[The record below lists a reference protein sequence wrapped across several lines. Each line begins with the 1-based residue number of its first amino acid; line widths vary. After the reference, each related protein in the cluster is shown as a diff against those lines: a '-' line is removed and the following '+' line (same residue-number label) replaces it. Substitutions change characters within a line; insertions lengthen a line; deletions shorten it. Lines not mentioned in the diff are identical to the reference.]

1 MKALAISIMMILL
14 SFNLFGQDFFDALR
28 FSQTQ
33 YGGTARSISMGS
45 AFGALGG
52 DFASASINPAGLG
65 IYRSGEIT
73 LSPTLNIN
81 NIQSDFL
88 GNKYND
94 NKYNFNFN
102 NISYVASLPTG
113 VESGIVNVNIGFGY
127 NRLKNFNANFFMQG
141 SDAKASLLNYY
152 TDYANNIGNPDQF
165 DYHYEGLAWNAW
177 LIDEDKDPSV
187 LEGIYFNDLADYNS
201 YDIYQGD
208 QYIGKGYEL
217 SGVKPHAQRM
227 VVSSSGKIDEYLLSL
242 GANFN
247 HKVYIGG
254 SMGLLN
260 LDYQSI
266 SNFSETDDK
275 NLSDV
280 FSSYN
285 QRTEYSVKGMGI
297 NFKAGVIIRPIR
309 SLRLGAAVH
318 TPNFFSL
325 THDRDK
331 FIDSYFDKAVGSE
344 NPKTKYS
351 VENGQLFDYR
361 LETPFKA
368 VFSAA
373 YTLGSVAILSIDYD
387 YINYASM
394 KFRHS
399 GDGYDYSGKNNE
411 IQSYMRST
419 GDLRAGAEVRV
430 TPNFSLRGG
439 YGIYGNPWEK
449 TVKIDGNDYTIAN
462 SNDSFSNYSFG
473 FGYREKHFFV
483 DFAYRIT
490 STKES
495 FKVYEMSVNSI
506 EPSGANIAMLKGL
519 NNQATLTLGFRF

>member
-1 MKALAISIMMILL
+1 M
-14 SFNLFGQDFFDALR
+14 
-28 FSQTQ
+28 
-33 YGGTARSISMGS
+33 
-45 AFGALGG
+45 
-52 DFASASINPAGLG
+52 
-65 IYRSGEIT
+65 
-73 LSPTLNIN
+73 
-81 NIQSDFL
+81 
-88 GNKYND
+88 
-94 NKYNFNFN
+94 
-102 NISYVASLPTG
+102 
-113 VESGIVNVNIGFGY
+113 
-127 NRLKNFNANFFMQG
+127 
-141 SDAKASLLNYY
+141 
-152 TDYANNIGNPDQF
+152 
-165 DYHYEGLAWNAW
+165 AWNAW

-187 LEGIYFNDLADYNS
+187 IEGIYFNDLADYNS
-201 YDIYQGD
+201 YDIYQGG

-227 VVSSSGKIDEYLLSL
+227 VVTSSGKIDEYLLSL

-280 FSSYN
+280 FGSYN

-331 FIDSYFDKAVGSE
+331 FIDSYFDKPVGSE
-344 NPKTKYS
+344 NPKTQYR

-368 VFSAA
+368 VLSAA
-373 YTLGSVAILSIDYD
+373 YTLGSAAILSIDYD
-387 YINYASM
+387 YINYSSM

-399 GDGYDYSGKNNE
+399 GDGYDYTGKNNE

-419 GDLRAGAEVRV
+419 GDLRAGAEVRI

-439 YGIYGNPWEK
+439 YGIYGNPWKK

-490 STKES
+490 STEES